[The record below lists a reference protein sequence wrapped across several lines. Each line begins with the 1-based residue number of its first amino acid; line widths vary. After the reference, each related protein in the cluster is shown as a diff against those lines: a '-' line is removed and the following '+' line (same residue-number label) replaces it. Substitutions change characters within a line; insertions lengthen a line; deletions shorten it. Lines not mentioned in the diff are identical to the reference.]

1 MTKMLTPLDTLMRSP
16 YFYSASRVLRA
27 KPVRPVV
34 VELDEVSGMGRLL
47 AMELV
52 AVLQLDWLLQLGLG
66 LHLQLH
72 PGTPR

>member
-1 MTKMLTPLDTLMRSP
+1 MAKMLMPSDTLMRSA
-16 YFYSASRVLRA
+16 YFYIASRVLTV

-52 AVLQLDWLLQLGLG
+52 AVSQLDWLLQLGLG

-72 PGTPR
+72 PETPH

>member
-1 MTKMLTPLDTLMRSP
+1 MVLT
-16 YFYSASRVLRA
+16 A

-34 VELDEVSGMGRLL
+34 VELDEVLGMGRLL

-72 PGTPR
+72 PGTSR

>member
-1 MTKMLTPLDTLMRSP
+1 MVLT
-16 YFYSASRVLRA
+16 A

-34 VELDEVSGMGRLL
+34 VELDEVLGMGRLL

-72 PGTPR
+72 PGTPH